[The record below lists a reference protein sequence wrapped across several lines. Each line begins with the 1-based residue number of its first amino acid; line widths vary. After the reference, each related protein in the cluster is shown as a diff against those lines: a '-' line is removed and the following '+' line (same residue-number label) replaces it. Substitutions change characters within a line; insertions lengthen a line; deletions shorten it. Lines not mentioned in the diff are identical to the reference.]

1 MKRLFSRS
9 IVGSALACLLM
20 LLALA
25 STANPAAAATRS
37 NGADFAQIDAYVSS
51 QMQAMRLP
59 GLALGIVHG
68 DQIVHLHGFGQ
79 ADQSGRAVT
88 AQTPFVIGS
97 MTKSFTALAIMQ
109 LVEAGKIQLD
119 APVQRYL
126 PWFRVADPAASTRIT
141 VRHLLNQT
149 SGIPTSAGVAF
160 LAEAPGTLEQQVR
173 DLSKVALTQPVG
185 KTFQYS
191 NSNYATLGL
200 IIETVTGQPYG
211 TYIQQHI
218 LNPLQMQHSYY
229 TEQAAKQDGLAQGY
243 HWLFGYPVPVNEPYR
258 LDMLPAGWLSSTAE
272 DMSHYLIAQM
282 NGGHY
287 GNDSVLSPAGIA
299 TMHAPAAEMIPGAMY
314 GMGWIYQSAT
324 DSGAGTPLIWHN
336 GETLSFH
343 ADMFIEPQGQWAAVM
358 LMNTPGL
365 NPLAEMAI
373 ENLRVGVASMLAGH
387 VPPSGPNLSTSYYI
401 IDGVI
406 LLISILVLVSVLRLP
421 HWYRMF
427 RQRRGHRLLR
437 VGLRLIL
444 ELVLPVVLLLFI
456 PITFG
461 SWNEFLFTFP
471 DLAPWLIITLA
482 VLIITAITRVVLVV
496 LALRRKKETDSP
508 VAVQPAQPATPSL
521 T

>member
-1 MKRLFSRS
+1 MKIHVSRS
-9 IVGSALACLLM
+9 MLGGLLTCLLM

-25 STANPAAAATRS
+25 STALPAAAATRS
-37 NGADFAQIDAYVSS
+37 NEADFAQIDAYVSS

-68 DQIVHLHGFGQ
+68 DQIVQLHGFGE
-79 ADQSGRAVT
+79 ADQSGRSVT

-109 LVEAGKIQLD
+109 LVEADKIQPD

-126 PWFRVADPAASTRIT
+126 PWFRVADPTASTRIT
-141 VRHLLNQT
+141 VRNLLNQT

-160 LAEAPGTLEQQVR
+160 LAEPPGTLEQQVR
-173 DLSKVALTQPVG
+173 NLSKVVLTQPVG

-200 IIETVTGQPYG
+200 IIEAVSGQTYG

-218 LNPLQMQHSYY
+218 LNPLQMNHSFV
-229 TEQAAKQDGLAQGY
+229 TEQTASQAGLAQGY
-243 HWLFGYPVPVNEPYR
+243 HWLYGYPVPVNEPYR

-287 GNDSVLSPAGIA
+287 GNVSVLSPADIA
-299 TMHAPAAEMIPGAMY
+299 TMHAPAAVMIPGAMY
-314 GMGWIYQSAT
+314 GMGWVYQSAK

-343 ADMFIEPQGQWAAVM
+343 ADMFIEPQGQWGAVM
-358 LMNTPGL
+358 LTNAAAL
-365 NPLAEMAI
+365 NPLNELAI
-373 ENLRVGVASMLAGH
+373 ENLRIGIASMLAGH
-387 VPPSGPNLSTSYYI
+387 VPPSGPNLSTSYFI
-401 IDGVI
+401 IDGVV
-406 LLISILVLVSVLRLP
+406 LLISILVLLSALRLP
-421 HWYRMF
+421 HWYKKF
-427 RQRRGHRLLR
+427 GQRRGHRLLR
-437 VGLRLIL
+437 VGLRLIW
-444 ELVLPVVLLLFI
+444 ELVLPVALLLSVPMMFS
-456 PITFG
+456 
-461 SWNEFLFTFP
+461 SWSEFLFTLP
-471 DLAPWLIITLA
+471 DFGPWLIVTLA

-496 LALRRKKETDSP
+496 LALRRKDADRS
-508 VAVQPAQPATPSL
+508 VVLRPAQPATPSL

>member
-1 MKRLFSRS
+1 MKRHFSRGMFGT
-9 IVGSALACLLM
+9 ILAYMLM
-20 LLALA
+20 LLALVSMALPA
-25 STANPAAAATRS
+25 SAAARS
-37 NGADFAQIDAYVSS
+37 NEVDFAQIDAYVSS

-79 ADQSGRAVT
+79 ADQNGRAVSP
-88 AQTPFVIGS
+88 QTPFVIGS

-126 PWFRVADPAASTRIT
+126 PWFRVADPTASTRIT
-141 VRHLLNQT
+141 VRNLLNQT

-160 LAEAPGTLEQQVR
+160 LSETPGTLEQQVR
-173 DLSKVALTQPVG
+173 NLSQVALTQPVG

-200 IIETVTGQPYG
+200 ITEVVSGQSYG
-211 TYIQQHI
+211 AYIQQHI
-218 LNPLQMQHSYY
+218 LNPLQMTHSYV
-229 TEQAAKQDGLAQGY
+229 TEQTARQAGLTKGY

-287 GNDSVLSPAGIA
+287 GKVSVLSPADIA

-314 GMGWIYQSAT
+314 GMGWVYQSAK
-324 DSGAGTPLIWHN
+324 DSGSGTALIWHN

-358 LMNTPGL
+358 LMNTAAL
-365 NPLAEMAI
+365 NPLSEAAI
-373 ENLRVGVASMLAGH
+373 ENLRIGVASMLAGH
-387 VPPSGPNLSTSYYI
+387 VPPSGPNLSASYLV
-401 IDGVI
+401 IDSVV

-421 HWYRMF
+421 HWNRKF
-427 RQRRGHRLLR
+427 GQRRGHRVLR
-437 VGLRLIL
+437 VALRLIW
-444 ELVLPVVLLLFI
+444 ELVLPVVLLLSI
-456 PITFG
+456 PNMFN

-471 DLAPWLIITLA
+471 DLGPWLIVTLS
-482 VLIITAITRVVLVV
+482 VLILTAITRVVLVV
-496 LALRRKKETDSP
+496 LSLRRKNTDNP
-508 VAVQPAQPATPSL
+508 VVKQSVQTATAGRR
-521 T
+521 

>member
-1 MKRLFSRS
+1 MEKHVLRS
-9 IVGSALACLLM
+9 IVGGLLACMLM
-20 LLALA
+20 MILAL
-25 STANPAAAATRS
+25 TALPAAAAPGS
-37 NGADFAQIDAYVSS
+37 NKADFDQIDAYISS

-59 GLALGIVHG
+59 GLALGIIHG
-68 DQIVHLHGFGQ
+68 DQIVHLHGFGE
-79 ADQSGRAVT
+79 ADQNGRAVT
-88 AQTPFVIGS
+88 PQTPFVIGS

-109 LVEAGKIQLD
+109 LVEAGKIRLD
-119 APVQRYL
+119 APVQHYL
-126 PWFRVADPAASTRIT
+126 PWFRVADSTASARIS
-141 VRHLLNQT
+141 VRNLLNQT

-200 IIETVTGQPYG
+200 IIEVVSGQSYG

-218 LNPLQMQHSYY
+218 LNPLQMKHSYY
-229 TEQAAKQDGLAQGY
+229 TEQTAKQDGLAQGY

-258 LDMLPAGWLSSTAE
+258 LDMLPAGWLTSTAV

-287 GNDSVLSPAGIA
+287 GNASVLSPADIT

-314 GMGWIYQSAT
+314 GMGWVYQSAK
-324 DSGAGTPLIWHN
+324 DSGAGTTLIWHN

-358 LMNTPGL
+358 LMNTAAL
-365 NPLAEMAI
+365 NPLAEAAI

-387 VPPSGPNLSTSYYI
+387 VPPSSPNLSVSYYV
-401 IDGVI
+401 IDAIV
-406 LLISILVLVSVLRLP
+406 LLISILVLVSALRLP
-421 HWYRMF
+421 HWNRKF
-427 RQRRGHRLLR
+427 GQRRGQRVLR
-437 VGLRLIL
+437 VGLRLVW
-444 ELVLPVVLLLFI
+444 ELVLPVVLLISI
-456 PITFG
+456 PNMFN

-471 DLAPWLIITLA
+471 DLGPWIIIILA
-482 VLIITAITRVVLVV
+482 IMIITAITRIVLVV
-496 LALRRKKETDSP
+496 LALRRKRDESP
-508 VAVQPAQPATPSL
+508 VVTPTAQSKTPSL